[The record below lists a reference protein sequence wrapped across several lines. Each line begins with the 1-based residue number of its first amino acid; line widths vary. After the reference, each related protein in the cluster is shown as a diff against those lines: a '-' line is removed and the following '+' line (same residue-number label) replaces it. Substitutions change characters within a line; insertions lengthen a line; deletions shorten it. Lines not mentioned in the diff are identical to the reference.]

1 MIHRS
6 KKKGTYFGVRTG
18 MTASRASPLNENYL
32 SGRANLK
39 VRRKP
44 YTDNMPTQ
52 FSIQKRRKE
61 TLPYLSRTKLEMT
74 KDKIRGKAHL
84 CQMSSLKAKLSK
96 V

>member
-6 KKKGTYFGVRTG
+6 KKKGTYFGVKIG

-32 SGRANLK
+32 SRRTNPEIE
-39 VRRKP
+39 RKP
-44 YTDNMPTQ
+44 YTDNMATQ

-61 TLPYLSRTKLEMT
+61 TFPYLARTKLET
-74 KDKIRGKAHL
+74 KNDQITGKAHW
-84 CQMSSLKAKLSK
+84 CQISSLKAKLSR